1 MEYRDELYAVVDRF
15 FNEVVMEFG
24 RTNAMGGER
33 VKKFQ
38 PFQKK
43 NYDDIIRRFEIH
55 MEQTALMGM
64 TDIEIPEEDEE
75 ARKLKSD
82 FYQCRKTFM
91 RLCEVNM
98 QFYELQNRKIRR
110 EGATVKE
117 FKEISLTVSL
127 ALNSAR
133 RDMNELENQYKLM
146 KGVLA
151 EEPVTEG
158 ASQGK

>member
-1 MEYRDELYAVVDRF
+1 MEYREELYRVVDRF

-24 RTNAMGGER
+24 RTNAMASER

-55 MEQTALMGM
+55 MEQTALLSMS
-64 TDIEIPEEDEE
+64 DIGVPDEDD
-75 ARKLKSD
+75 AAQKLRDD
-82 FYQCRKTFM
+82 FQQCKKTFM

-98 QFYELQNRKIRR
+98 QFYDLQNRKVRR
-110 EGATVKE
+110 QGATVKE
-117 FKEISLTVSL
+117 FKEISLAVQL

-133 RDMNELENQYKLM
+133 RDMNELENQYKEM

-151 EEPVTEG
+151 E
-158 ASQGK
+158 SQE